1 MLTGSFRFPEMI
13 SMFCCPQGLA
23 LDLTQRVLGKL
34 LKRHNSRIINTKG
47 DWGEPTSPLRG
58 RIPEDLGCRG
68 PPKIKFLTKPFSR
81 PTQKPAKL

>member
-34 LKRHNSRIINTKG
+34 LKRHNRRIINTKG
-47 DWGEPTSPLRG
+47 YWGEPMSRRG
-58 RIPEDLGCRG
+58 CVPAELGEPG
-68 PPKIKFLTKPFSR
+68 
-81 PTQKPAKL
+81 AA